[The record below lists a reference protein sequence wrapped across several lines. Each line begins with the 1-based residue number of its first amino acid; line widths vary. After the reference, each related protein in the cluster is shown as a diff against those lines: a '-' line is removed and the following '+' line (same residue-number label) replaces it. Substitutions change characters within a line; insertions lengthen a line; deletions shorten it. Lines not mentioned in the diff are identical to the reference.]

1 MKRFTQREMNEMTK
15 RNELRERLD
24 NLQLPSA
31 EAETKADLFRF
42 LLSVNALNSS
52 GLRIAEDW
60 VVIQEKYWKKAA

>member
-1 MKRFTQREMNEMTK
+1 MKRFTQRELSEMKK

-24 NLQLPSA
+24 ALALPDA

-42 LLSVNALNSS
+42 LLGVNALNSS

-60 VVIQEKYWKKAA
+60 VLIQEKYWKKTA